1 MAYVKVRVVRKSLGQ
16 ECPCR
21 FDPGPRYKSL
31 ITNIVIRLFLLNII
45 YYYKISLIMITI
57 TEQYIKD
64 YKDKL
69 DKIAKSFDLDKQE
82 IIVEEL
88 TIKVSA
94 PDFWDDFEN
103 ATTITKELN
112 TAKEKIKDV
121 SHINMLIDDLE
132 TALMYYKEFE
142 GNDEEELV
150 NLANDELIKEFK
162 IFENKYR
169 FIDPTDSL
177 GAVLDINAGAG
188 GTEANDWANMLFRM
202 YDMWAK
208 SNGYKFKI
216 LYYSEGDKVGIKN
229 VSIEITG
236 NNAYGTLKG
245 ETGVHRLVRVSPYNA
260 QGKRMTSFA
269 AVSVVP
275 LVDNS
280 IKVEIDESKLTIDTF
295 RSSGAG
301 GQNVNKVESGV
312 RVNYMY
318 TDPDTGETE
327 KIQVANTETRD
338 QPKNKE
344 RAMQIL
350 KSILYKKALDKQLAK
365 KKEIEDAKLKNEWG
379 AQIRS
384 YVFDDKRVKDHRT
397 GYQTTDVDS
406 VMNGNLN
413 GFIESYN
420 NWIIEQENNKL

>member
-1 MAYVKVRVVRKSLGQ
+1 
-16 ECPCR
+16 
-21 FDPGPRYKSL
+21 
-31 ITNIVIRLFLLNII
+31 
-45 YYYKISLIMITI
+45 MITI

-64 YKDKL
+64 YKVKL
-69 DKIAKSFDLDKQE
+69 DKIAKSFDLDKQK

-88 TIKVSA
+88 SIKVSA
-94 PDFWDDFEN
+94 PNFWDDFEN
-103 ATTITKELN
+103 ATNITKELN

-121 SHINMLIDDLE
+121 SHIHMLIDDLE

-142 GNDEEELV
+142 GKDEEELV
-150 NLANDELIKEFK
+150 NLANAELIKEFK

>member
-1 MAYVKVRVVRKSLGQ
+1 
-16 ECPCR
+16 
-21 FDPGPRYKSL
+21 
-31 ITNIVIRLFLLNII
+31 
-45 YYYKISLIMITI
+45 MITI
-57 TEQYIKD
+57 TEQYIKE

-69 DKIAKSFDLDKQE
+69 DKIAKSFDLDKQK

-112 TAKEKIKDV
+112 TAKEKIKNV

-142 GNDEEELV
+142 GKDEEELV

-245 ETGVHRLVRVSPYNA
+245 ETGVHRLVRISPYNA

>member
-1 MAYVKVRVVRKSLGQ
+1 
-16 ECPCR
+16 
-21 FDPGPRYKSL
+21 
-31 ITNIVIRLFLLNII
+31 
-45 YYYKISLIMITI
+45 MITI

-64 YKDKL
+64 YKNKL
-69 DKIAKSFDLDKQE
+69 DKIAKSFDLDKQK

-112 TAKEKIKDV
+112 TAKEKIKNV

-142 GNDEEELV
+142 GKDEEELV
-150 NLANDELIKEFK
+150 NLANAELIKEFK

-169 FIDPTDSL
+169 FVDPTDSL

>member
-1 MAYVKVRVVRKSLGQ
+1 
-16 ECPCR
+16 
-21 FDPGPRYKSL
+21 
-31 ITNIVIRLFLLNII
+31 
-45 YYYKISLIMITI
+45 MITI

-142 GNDEEELV
+142 GKDEEELV
-150 NLANDELIKEFK
+150 NLANAELIKEFK

>member
-1 MAYVKVRVVRKSLGQ
+1 
-16 ECPCR
+16 
-21 FDPGPRYKSL
+21 
-31 ITNIVIRLFLLNII
+31 
-45 YYYKISLIMITI
+45 MITI

-69 DKIAKSFDLDKQE
+69 DKIAKSFDLDKQK

-121 SHINMLIDDLE
+121 SLINMLIDDLE

-142 GNDEEELV
+142 GKDEEELV

-169 FIDPTDSL
+169 FVDPTDSL

-318 TDPDTGETE
+318 TDPDTGEIE

>member
-1 MAYVKVRVVRKSLGQ
+1 
-16 ECPCR
+16 
-21 FDPGPRYKSL
+21 
-31 ITNIVIRLFLLNII
+31 
-45 YYYKISLIMITI
+45 MITI

-188 GTEANDWANMLFRM
+188 GTEANDWANILFRM

>member
-1 MAYVKVRVVRKSLGQ
+1 
-16 ECPCR
+16 
-21 FDPGPRYKSL
+21 
-31 ITNIVIRLFLLNII
+31 
-45 YYYKISLIMITI
+45 MITI

-69 DKIAKSFDLDKQE
+69 DKIAKSFDLDKQK

-88 TIKVSA
+88 SIKVSA

-121 SHINMLIDDLE
+121 SLINMLIDDLE

-142 GNDEEELV
+142 GKDEEELV

-169 FIDPTDSL
+169 FVDPTDSL

-318 TDPDTGETE
+318 TDPDTGKTE

>member
-1 MAYVKVRVVRKSLGQ
+1 
-16 ECPCR
+16 
-21 FDPGPRYKSL
+21 
-31 ITNIVIRLFLLNII
+31 
-45 YYYKISLIMITI
+45 MITI
-57 TEQYIKD
+57 TEQYIKN

-69 DKIAKSFDLDKQE
+69 DKITKSFDLDKQK

-103 ATTITKELN
+103 ATDITKELN

-142 GNDEEELV
+142 GKDEEELV
-150 NLANDELIKEFK
+150 NLANAELIKEFK

-202 YDMWAK
+202 YDMWTK

>member
-1 MAYVKVRVVRKSLGQ
+1 
-16 ECPCR
+16 
-21 FDPGPRYKSL
+21 
-31 ITNIVIRLFLLNII
+31 
-45 YYYKISLIMITI
+45 MITI

-64 YKDKL
+64 YKVKL
-69 DKIAKSFDLDKQE
+69 DKIAKSFDLDKQK

-88 TIKVSA
+88 SIKVSA

-142 GNDEEELV
+142 GKDEEELV

-169 FIDPTDSL
+169 FVDPTDSL

>member
-1 MAYVKVRVVRKSLGQ
+1 
-16 ECPCR
+16 
-21 FDPGPRYKSL
+21 
-31 ITNIVIRLFLLNII
+31 
-45 YYYKISLIMITI
+45 MITI

-69 DKIAKSFDLDKQE
+69 DKIAKSFDLDKQK

-121 SHINMLIDDLE
+121 SHIHMLIDDLE

-142 GNDEEELV
+142 GKDEEELV
-150 NLANDELIKEFK
+150 NLANAELIKEFK
-162 IFENKYR
+162 IFDNKYR
-169 FIDPTDSL
+169 FVDPTDSL

-208 SNGYKFKI
+208 SNGCKFKI

-312 RVNYMY
+312 RLNYMY

-420 NWIIEQENNKL
+420 NLIIEQENNKL

>member
-1 MAYVKVRVVRKSLGQ
+1 
-16 ECPCR
+16 
-21 FDPGPRYKSL
+21 
-31 ITNIVIRLFLLNII
+31 
-45 YYYKISLIMITI
+45 MITI

-69 DKIAKSFDLDKQE
+69 DKIAKSFDLDKQK

-88 TIKVSA
+88 SIKVSA

-121 SHINMLIDDLE
+121 SLINMLIDDLE

-142 GNDEEELV
+142 GKDEEELV

-169 FIDPTDSL
+169 FVDPTDSL

-318 TDPDTGETE
+318 TDPDTSETE

>member
-1 MAYVKVRVVRKSLGQ
+1 
-16 ECPCR
+16 
-21 FDPGPRYKSL
+21 
-31 ITNIVIRLFLLNII
+31 
-45 YYYKISLIMITI
+45 MITI
-57 TEQYIKD
+57 TEQYIKE

-69 DKIAKSFDLDKQE
+69 DKIAKSFDLDKQK

-88 TIKVSA
+88 SIKVSA

-112 TAKEKIKDV
+112 TAKEKIKNV

-132 TALMYYKEFE
+132 TSLIYYKEFE
-142 GNDEEELV
+142 GKDEEELV

>member
-1 MAYVKVRVVRKSLGQ
+1 
-16 ECPCR
+16 
-21 FDPGPRYKSL
+21 
-31 ITNIVIRLFLLNII
+31 
-45 YYYKISLIMITI
+45 MITI
-57 TEQYIKD
+57 TEQYLKD

-69 DKIAKSFDLDKQE
+69 DKIAKSFDLDKQK

-121 SHINMLIDDLE
+121 SRINMLIDDLE

-142 GNDEEELV
+142 GKDEEELV
-150 NLANDELIKEFK
+150 NIANAELIKEFK

-236 NNAYGTLKG
+236 NNTYGTLKG

>member
-1 MAYVKVRVVRKSLGQ
+1 
-16 ECPCR
+16 
-21 FDPGPRYKSL
+21 
-31 ITNIVIRLFLLNII
+31 
-45 YYYKISLIMITI
+45 MITI

-69 DKIAKSFDLDKQE
+69 DKIAKSFDLDKQK

-88 TIKVSA
+88 SIKVSA
-94 PDFWDDFEN
+94 PDFWDDFGN

-142 GNDEEELV
+142 GKDEEELV
-150 NLANDELIKEFK
+150 NLANAELIKEFK
-162 IFENKYR
+162 IFDNKYR
-169 FIDPTDSL
+169 FVDPTDSL

>member
-1 MAYVKVRVVRKSLGQ
+1 
-16 ECPCR
+16 
-21 FDPGPRYKSL
+21 
-31 ITNIVIRLFLLNII
+31 
-45 YYYKISLIMITI
+45 MITI

-69 DKIAKSFDLDKQE
+69 DKIAKSFDLDKQK

-88 TIKVSA
+88 SIKVSA
-94 PDFWDDFEN
+94 PDFWNDFEN

-150 NLANDELIKEFK
+150 NLANAELIKEFK

-169 FIDPTDSL
+169 FVDPTDSL

-397 GYQTTDVDS
+397 GYQTTDVES

>member
-1 MAYVKVRVVRKSLGQ
+1 
-16 ECPCR
+16 
-21 FDPGPRYKSL
+21 
-31 ITNIVIRLFLLNII
+31 
-45 YYYKISLIMITI
+45 MITI

-64 YKDKL
+64 YKDTL
-69 DKIAKSFDLDKQE
+69 DKIAKSFDLDKQK

-142 GNDEEELV
+142 GKDEEELV

-188 GTEANDWANMLFRM
+188 GTEANDWANILFRM

-406 VMNGNLN
+406 VINGNLN

>member
-1 MAYVKVRVVRKSLGQ
+1 
-16 ECPCR
+16 
-21 FDPGPRYKSL
+21 
-31 ITNIVIRLFLLNII
+31 
-45 YYYKISLIMITI
+45 MITI

-69 DKIAKSFDLDKQE
+69 DKIAKSFDLDKQK

-103 ATTITKELN
+103 ATTITKKLN

-121 SHINMLIDDLE
+121 SHIHILIDDLE

-142 GNDEEELV
+142 GKDEEELV
-150 NLANDELIKEFK
+150 NLANAELIKEFK

-169 FIDPTDSL
+169 FVDPTDSL

-236 NNAYGTLKG
+236 NNVYGTLKG

>member
-1 MAYVKVRVVRKSLGQ
+1 
-16 ECPCR
+16 
-21 FDPGPRYKSL
+21 
-31 ITNIVIRLFLLNII
+31 
-45 YYYKISLIMITI
+45 MITI
-57 TEQYIKD
+57 TEQYLKD

-69 DKIAKSFDLDKQE
+69 DKIAKSFDLDKQK

-103 ATTITKELN
+103 ATTITKKLN

-142 GNDEEELV
+142 GKDEEELV
-150 NLANDELIKEFK
+150 NLANAELIKEFK

>member
-1 MAYVKVRVVRKSLGQ
+1 
-16 ECPCR
+16 
-21 FDPGPRYKSL
+21 
-31 ITNIVIRLFLLNII
+31 
-45 YYYKISLIMITI
+45 MITI
-57 TEQYIKD
+57 TEQYIKE

-69 DKIAKSFDLDKQE
+69 DKIAKSFDLDKQK

-142 GNDEEELV
+142 GKDEEELV
-150 NLANDELIKEFK
+150 NLANAELIKEFK

-280 IKVEIDESKLTIDTF
+280 IKIEIDESKLTIDTF

>member
-1 MAYVKVRVVRKSLGQ
+1 
-16 ECPCR
+16 
-21 FDPGPRYKSL
+21 
-31 ITNIVIRLFLLNII
+31 
-45 YYYKISLIMITI
+45 MITI

-69 DKIAKSFDLDKQE
+69 DKIAKSFDLDKQK

-112 TAKEKIKDV
+112 TAKEKIKNV

-142 GNDEEELV
+142 GKDEEELV
-150 NLANDELIKEFK
+150 NLANAELIKEFK
-162 IFENKYR
+162 IFDNKYR
-169 FIDPTDSL
+169 FVDPTDSL

-318 TDPDTGETE
+318 TDLDTGETE

>member
-1 MAYVKVRVVRKSLGQ
+1 
-16 ECPCR
+16 
-21 FDPGPRYKSL
+21 
-31 ITNIVIRLFLLNII
+31 
-45 YYYKISLIMITI
+45 MITI

-69 DKIAKSFDLDKQE
+69 DKITKSFDLDKQK

-121 SHINMLIDDLE
+121 SHIHMLIDDLE
-132 TALMYYKEFE
+132 TALIYYKEFE
-142 GNDEEELV
+142 GKDEEELV
-150 NLANDELIKEFK
+150 NIANDELIKEFK

-169 FIDPTDSL
+169 FVDPTDSL

>member
-1 MAYVKVRVVRKSLGQ
+1 
-16 ECPCR
+16 
-21 FDPGPRYKSL
+21 
-31 ITNIVIRLFLLNII
+31 
-45 YYYKISLIMITI
+45 MITI
-57 TEQYIKD
+57 TEQYLKD

-69 DKIAKSFDLDKQE
+69 DKIAKSFDLDKQK

-142 GNDEEELV
+142 GKDEEELV
-150 NLANDELIKEFK
+150 NLANAELIKEFK

-229 VSIEITG
+229 ISIEITG

-406 VMNGNLN
+406 VINGNLN

>member
-1 MAYVKVRVVRKSLGQ
+1 
-16 ECPCR
+16 
-21 FDPGPRYKSL
+21 
-31 ITNIVIRLFLLNII
+31 
-45 YYYKISLIMITI
+45 MITI

-69 DKIAKSFDLDKQE
+69 DKIAKSFDLDKQK

-88 TIKVSA
+88 TIKASA

-142 GNDEEELV
+142 GKDEEELV

-169 FIDPTDSL
+169 FVDPTDSL

>member
-1 MAYVKVRVVRKSLGQ
+1 
-16 ECPCR
+16 
-21 FDPGPRYKSL
+21 
-31 ITNIVIRLFLLNII
+31 
-45 YYYKISLIMITI
+45 MITI

-69 DKIAKSFDLDKQE
+69 DKIAKSFDLDKQK

-121 SHINMLIDDLE
+121 SNINMLIDDLE

-150 NLANDELIKEFK
+150 NIANAELIKEFK

>member
-1 MAYVKVRVVRKSLGQ
+1 
-16 ECPCR
+16 
-21 FDPGPRYKSL
+21 
-31 ITNIVIRLFLLNII
+31 
-45 YYYKISLIMITI
+45 MITI

-69 DKIAKSFDLDKQE
+69 DKIAKSFDLDKQK

-88 TIKVSA
+88 SIKVSA

-121 SHINMLIDDLE
+121 SHINILIDDLE

-142 GNDEEELV
+142 GKDEEELV

-169 FIDPTDSL
+169 FVDPTDSL

-208 SNGYKFKI
+208 SNDYKFKI

>member
-1 MAYVKVRVVRKSLGQ
+1 
-16 ECPCR
+16 
-21 FDPGPRYKSL
+21 
-31 ITNIVIRLFLLNII
+31 
-45 YYYKISLIMITI
+45 MITI

-69 DKIAKSFDLDKQE
+69 DKIAKSFDLDKQK
-82 IIVEEL
+82 IIVGEL

-121 SHINMLIDDLE
+121 SNINMLIDDLE

-142 GNDEEELV
+142 GKDEEELV

-169 FIDPTDSL
+169 FVDPTDSL

>member
-1 MAYVKVRVVRKSLGQ
+1 
-16 ECPCR
+16 
-21 FDPGPRYKSL
+21 
-31 ITNIVIRLFLLNII
+31 
-45 YYYKISLIMITI
+45 MITI
-57 TEQYIKD
+57 TEQYIKE
-64 YKDKL
+64 YKVKL
-69 DKIAKSFDLDKQE
+69 DKIAKSFDLDKQK

-88 TIKVSA
+88 SIKVSA

-132 TALMYYKEFE
+132 TSLIYYKEFE
-142 GNDEEELV
+142 GKDEEELV

>member
-1 MAYVKVRVVRKSLGQ
+1 
-16 ECPCR
+16 
-21 FDPGPRYKSL
+21 
-31 ITNIVIRLFLLNII
+31 
-45 YYYKISLIMITI
+45 MITI

-121 SHINMLIDDLE
+121 SHINILIDDLE

-142 GNDEEELV
+142 GKDEEELV
-150 NLANDELIKEFK
+150 NLANAELIKEFK

>member
-1 MAYVKVRVVRKSLGQ
+1 
-16 ECPCR
+16 
-21 FDPGPRYKSL
+21 
-31 ITNIVIRLFLLNII
+31 
-45 YYYKISLIMITI
+45 MITI

-64 YKDKL
+64 YKVKL
-69 DKIAKSFDLDKQE
+69 DKISKSFDMDKQK

-88 TIKVSA
+88 SIKVSA

-112 TAKEKIKDV
+112 TAKEKIKDI

-142 GNDEEELV
+142 GKDEEELV
-150 NLANDELIKEFK
+150 NLANAELIKEFK

-169 FIDPTDSL
+169 FVDPTDSL

-188 GTEANDWANMLFRM
+188 GTEANDWANMLYRM

>member
-1 MAYVKVRVVRKSLGQ
+1 
-16 ECPCR
+16 
-21 FDPGPRYKSL
+21 
-31 ITNIVIRLFLLNII
+31 
-45 YYYKISLIMITI
+45 MITI

-69 DKIAKSFDLDKQE
+69 DKIAKSFDLDKQK

-150 NLANDELIKEFK
+150 NLANAELIKEFK

-188 GTEANDWANMLFRM
+188 GTEANDWANILFRM

-406 VMNGNLN
+406 VINGNLN

>member
-1 MAYVKVRVVRKSLGQ
+1 
-16 ECPCR
+16 
-21 FDPGPRYKSL
+21 
-31 ITNIVIRLFLLNII
+31 
-45 YYYKISLIMITI
+45 MITI

-64 YKDKL
+64 YKVKL
-69 DKIAKSFDLDKQE
+69 DKISKSFDLDKQK
-82 IIVEEL
+82 IIVKEL
-88 TIKVSA
+88 SIKVSA

-142 GNDEEELV
+142 GKDEEELV

-169 FIDPTDSL
+169 FVDPTDSL

>member
-1 MAYVKVRVVRKSLGQ
+1 
-16 ECPCR
+16 
-21 FDPGPRYKSL
+21 
-31 ITNIVIRLFLLNII
+31 
-45 YYYKISLIMITI
+45 MITI

-69 DKIAKSFDLDKQE
+69 DKIAKSFDLDKQK

-142 GNDEEELV
+142 GKDEEELV
-150 NLANDELIKEFK
+150 NLANAELIKEFK

-188 GTEANDWANMLFRM
+188 GTEANDWANILFRM

-406 VMNGNLN
+406 VINGNLN

>member
-1 MAYVKVRVVRKSLGQ
+1 M
-16 ECPCR
+16 
-21 FDPGPRYKSL
+21 
-31 ITNIVIRLFLLNII
+31 
-45 YYYKISLIMITI
+45 I

-64 YKDKL
+64 YRDRL
-69 DKIAKSFDLDKQE
+69 NKIAKSFDLDKQK

-88 TIKVSA
+88 SIKVSA
-94 PDFWDDFEN
+94 PDFWNDFEN
-103 ATTITKELN
+103 AAVITKELN
-112 TAKEKIKDV
+112 TAREKIKDV
-121 SHINMLIDDLE
+121 SYIHKLIDELE
-132 TALMYYKEFE
+132 DSLIYYKEF
-142 GNDEEELV
+142 GDEEAFV
-150 NLANDELIKEFK
+150 NLANDELIEEFK

-169 FIDPTDSL
+169 FIDPTDLL

-236 NNAYGTLKG
+236 DNAYGTLKG

-350 KSILYKKALDKQLAK
+350 KSILYKKELDKRLAK

-420 NWIIEQENNKL
+420 NWIIEQENSKL

>member
-1 MAYVKVRVVRKSLGQ
+1 
-16 ECPCR
+16 
-21 FDPGPRYKSL
+21 
-31 ITNIVIRLFLLNII
+31 
-45 YYYKISLIMITI
+45 MITI

-64 YKDKL
+64 YQKKL
-69 DKIAKSFDLDKQE
+69 DDISKSFDLEKQH

-88 TIKVSA
+88 SVKVAA
-94 PDFWDDFEN
+94 PDFWDNFEN
-103 ATTITKELN
+103 ATSITKDLN
-112 TAKEKIKDV
+112 TAKEKINDV
-121 SHINMLIDDLE
+121 EHMKMLIDDLS

-142 GNDEEELV
+142 GKDEEEYV
-150 NLANDELIKEFK
+150 NLANNELIKEFSK
-162 IFENKYR
+162 FEDKYR
-169 FIDPTDSL
+169 FVDPTDSL

-208 SNGYKFKI
+208 ANNYKFKV

-245 ETGVHRLVRVSPYNA
+245 ETGVHRMVRVSPYNA

-338 QPKNKE
+338 QPKNKD

>member
-1 MAYVKVRVVRKSLGQ
+1 
-16 ECPCR
+16 
-21 FDPGPRYKSL
+21 
-31 ITNIVIRLFLLNII
+31 
-45 YYYKISLIMITI
+45 MITI

-69 DKIAKSFDLDKQE
+69 DKIAKSFDLDKQK

-142 GNDEEELV
+142 GKDEEELV
-150 NLANDELIKEFK
+150 NLANAELIKEFK

-177 GAVLDINAGAG
+177 GVVLDINAGAG

-280 IKVEIDESKLTIDTF
+280 IKIEIDESKLTIDTF

>member
-1 MAYVKVRVVRKSLGQ
+1 
-16 ECPCR
+16 
-21 FDPGPRYKSL
+21 
-31 ITNIVIRLFLLNII
+31 
-45 YYYKISLIMITI
+45 MITI

-69 DKIAKSFDLDKQE
+69 DKIAKSFDLDKQK

-88 TIKVSA
+88 SIKVSA

-121 SHINMLIDDLE
+121 SHINILIDDLE

-142 GNDEEELV
+142 GKDEEELV

-169 FIDPTDSL
+169 FVDPTDSL

-379 AQIRS
+379 AQIRT

>member
-1 MAYVKVRVVRKSLGQ
+1 
-16 ECPCR
+16 
-21 FDPGPRYKSL
+21 
-31 ITNIVIRLFLLNII
+31 
-45 YYYKISLIMITI
+45 MITI

-64 YKDKL
+64 YKVKL
-69 DKIAKSFDLDKQE
+69 DKIAKSFDLDKQK

-88 TIKVSA
+88 SIKVSA
-94 PDFWDDFEN
+94 PNFWDDFEN

-121 SHINMLIDDLE
+121 SHIHMLIDDLE

-169 FIDPTDSL
+169 FVDPTDSL

-216 LYYSEGDKVGIKN
+216 LYCSEGDKVGIKN

>member
-1 MAYVKVRVVRKSLGQ
+1 
-16 ECPCR
+16 
-21 FDPGPRYKSL
+21 
-31 ITNIVIRLFLLNII
+31 
-45 YYYKISLIMITI
+45 MITI

-132 TALMYYKEFE
+132 TTLMYYKEFE
-142 GNDEEELV
+142 GKDEEELV
-150 NLANDELIKEFK
+150 NLANAELIKEFK

-188 GTEANDWANMLFRM
+188 GTEANDWANILFRM

-312 RVNYMY
+312 RLNYMY

>member
-1 MAYVKVRVVRKSLGQ
+1 
-16 ECPCR
+16 
-21 FDPGPRYKSL
+21 
-31 ITNIVIRLFLLNII
+31 
-45 YYYKISLIMITI
+45 MITI

-69 DKIAKSFDLDKQE
+69 DKIEKSFNLNKQR

-88 TIKVSA
+88 SIKSSA
-94 PDFWDDFEN
+94 PDFWNDFEN
-103 ATTITKELN
+103 ATKVTKELN
-112 TAKEKIKDV
+112 IAKEKINDV
-121 SHINMLIDDLE
+121 SHIHMLIDDLE
-132 TALMYYKEFE
+132 TTLMYYKEFE
-142 GNDEEELV
+142 GKDEEELV
-150 NLANDELIKEFK
+150 NLANNSLVTEFK
-162 IFENKYR
+162 IFEDKYR
-169 FIDPTDSL
+169 FVDPTDSL
-177 GAVLDINAGAG
+177 GAILDINAGAG

-202 YDMWAK
+202 YDMWSK
-208 SNGYKFKI
+208 SNGYKFKV
-216 LYYSEGDKVGIKN
+216 LYYSPGDKIGIKN

-275 LVDNS
+275 LVDNT
-280 IKVEIDESKLTIDTF
+280 IKVEIDESKLSIDTF

-420 NWIIEQENNKL
+420 NWIIKQENNKL

>member
-1 MAYVKVRVVRKSLGQ
+1 
-16 ECPCR
+16 
-21 FDPGPRYKSL
+21 
-31 ITNIVIRLFLLNII
+31 
-45 YYYKISLIMITI
+45 MITI
-57 TEQYIKD
+57 TEQYIKE
-64 YKDKL
+64 YKVKL
-69 DKIAKSFDLDKQE
+69 DKIAKSFDLDKQK

-88 TIKVSA
+88 SIKVSA

-112 TAKEKIKDV
+112 TAKEKIKNV

-142 GNDEEELV
+142 GKDEEELV
-150 NLANDELIKEFK
+150 NLANAELIKEFK
-162 IFENKYR
+162 IFDNKYR
-169 FIDPTDSL
+169 FVDPTDSL

-202 YDMWAK
+202 YDMWTK